1 MGRSAGAALK
11 SIHVL
16 RKPCSES
23 TVAANVLRHG
33 IGAVNVDECRIA
45 TGAKEPDSGA
55 MYYKNRGL
63 PMPSNKQNYFAP
75 GDTKR
80 ITLCNPIVGG
90 RWPANL
96 ILQHL
101 DGCVQDGVKKVKVIG
116 ATAHQKE
123 HKTHSWVAE
132 GIQTHEHAGFRDP
145 DGTETV
151 TAWAC
156 VEGCPVAALDRQS
169 GISFGVVRKPTG
181 KPLYSTEGGAM
192 VWNANSVVGSTERGF
207 ADTGGASRFFKQ
219 VGGMVTLS
227 GGGRG
232 RTG

>member
-1 MGRSAGAALK
+1 M
-11 SIHVL
+11 
-16 RKPCSES
+16 
-23 TVAANVLRHG
+23 
-33 IGAVNVDECRIA
+33 CRIA
-45 TGAKEPDSGA
+45 VDWNNDPSKRGFGYGWDSAGKDKQKFKDA
-55 MYYKNRGL
+55 CTSYGKSDKRTESWV
-63 PMPSNKQNYFAP
+63 PSQ
-75 GDTKR
+75 
-80 ITLCNPIVGG
+80 G

-116 ATAHQKE
+116 ATAHQKD

-132 GIQTHEHAGFRDP
+132 GTQTHEHAGFRGP

-151 TAWAC
+151 ATWTCA
-156 VEGCPVAALDRQS
+156 EGCPVAALDAQS
-169 GISFGVVRKPTG
+169 GVLKSPSSYVRGSTGVNQSVYG
-181 KPLYSTEGGAM
+181 SGVGQ
-192 VWNANSVVGSTERGF
+192 VVGTTSLNFG
-207 ADTGGASRFFKQ
+207 DTGGASRFFKQ

>member
-1 MGRSAGAALK
+1 MK

-16 RKPCSES
+16 RKPCSRS
-23 TVAANVLRHG
+23 APTVAANVLRYG
-33 IGAVNVDECRIA
+33 TGALNIGATRIKHVLVAGGSLDLNPHLRQGIKRGQSLNPTAFALGDNA
-45 TGAKEPDSGA
+45 TGSVDPA
-55 MYYKNRGL
+55 
-63 PMPSNKQNYFAP
+63 
-75 GDTKR
+75 
-80 ITLCNPIVGG
+80 G

-116 ATAHQKE
+116 ATAHQKD

-132 GIQTHEHAGFRDP
+132 GTQTHEHAGFRDP

-151 TAWAC
+151 TAWTCA
-156 VEGCPVAALDRQS
+156 EGCPVAALDAS
-169 GISFGVVRKPTG
+169 GRTSVTGRRSDNSANAEVKGTNWGPTNH
-181 KPLYSTEGGAM
+181 KSCEYP
-192 VWNANSVVGSTERGF
+192 N
-207 ADTGGASRFFKQ
+207 DKGGASRFFKQ

>member
-1 MGRSAGAALK
+1 MK

-16 RKPCSES
+16 RKPCSRS
-23 TVAANVLRHG
+23 APTVAANVLRYG
-33 IGAVNVDECRIA
+33 TGALNIDECRIA

-80 ITLCNPIVGG
+80 VTRCNPIVGG

-96 ILQHL
+96 VLQHL

-116 ATAHQKE
+116 ATAHQKD

-132 GIQTHEHAGFRDP
+132 GTQTHEHAGFRDP

-151 TAWAC
+151 AAWTCA
-156 VEGCPVAALDRQS
+156 EGCPVAALDAS
-169 GISFGVVRKPTG
+169 GRTSVTGRRSDNSANAEVKGTNWGPTNH
-181 KPLYSTEGGAM
+181 KSCEYP
-192 VWNANSVVGSTERGF
+192 N
-207 ADTGGASRFFKQ
+207 DKGGASRFFKQ
-219 VGGMVTLS
+219 VSGMVTLS

>member
-1 MGRSAGAALK
+1 MK

-16 RKPCSES
+16 RKPCSRS
-23 TVAANVLRHG
+23 APTVAANVLRYG
-33 IGAVNVDECRIA
+33 TGALNIDECRIA

-80 ITLCNPIVGG
+80 VTRCNPIVGG

-96 ILQHL
+96 VLQHL

-116 ATAHQKE
+116 ATAHQKD

-132 GIQTHEHAGFRDP
+132 GTQTHEHAGFRDP

-151 TAWAC
+151 AAWTCA
-156 VEGCPVAALDRQS
+156 EGCPVAALDAQS
-169 GISFGVVRKPTG
+169 GVRKDGVAVRHNGVSGGSGTSIVRA
-181 KPLYSTEGGAM
+181 KPVGTPDIGYGG
-192 VWNANSVVGSTERGF
+192 G
-207 ADTGGASRFFKQ
+207 GGASRFFKQ
-219 VGGMVTLS
+219 VGGKVTLS